1 MFNESGILV
10 DTIKTNKNGVARTKL
25 LPAGEY
31 TLKEKSTNNDYFLND
46 TLYGPYTVEAL
57 KAVSYTH
64 LFTRV

>member
-25 LPAGEY
+25 LPAGIY
-31 TLKEKSTNNDYFLND
+31 TKEKSTNNDYFLND

-57 KAVSYTH
+57 KSYWY
-64 LFTRV
+64 